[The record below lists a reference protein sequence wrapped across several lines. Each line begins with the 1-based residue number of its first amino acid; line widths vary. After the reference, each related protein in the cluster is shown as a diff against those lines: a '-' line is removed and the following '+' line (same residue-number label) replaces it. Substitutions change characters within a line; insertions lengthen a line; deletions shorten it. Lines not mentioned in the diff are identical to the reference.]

1 MVARSIKGNGEGLE
15 GSTHHVLKEMH
26 RLMIRHYGHPNWWPG
41 ETPLEIMVGAIL
53 TQNTNWRNVEKAIDN
68 LKRLD
73 LLSFK
78 ALDKVPIH
86 KLAEAIRSAGYYN
99 IKAARLK
106 NLIHYIKSAYGG
118 DWDKLADEE
127 TPALREGLL
136 SVTGIGPETADS
148 ILLYALERP
157 LFVVDTYTHRIL
169 HRHGLIEEEA
179 SYEDLQA
186 LFTAHLKDDPRLF
199 NDFHALIVMTGKKY
213 CKKRPACP
221 DCPLINWGPTSPG
234 S

>member
-1 MVARSIKGNGEGLE
+1 MKGDGEVLE
-15 GSTHHVLKEMH
+15 STTHHVLKEMH
-26 RLMIRHYGHPNWWPG
+26 QLMIRHYGHPHWWPG

-53 TQNTNWRNVEKAIDN
+53 TQNTNWHNVEKAIDN
-68 LKRLD
+68 LKQLN
-73 LLSFK
+73 LLSFR
-78 ALDKVPIH
+78 ALDEVPIH

-99 IKAARLK
+99 VKAARLK
-106 NLIHYIKSAYGG
+106 NLIHYIKSTYGW
-118 DWDKLADEE
+118 DWDKLAKEE
-127 TPALREGLL
+127 TIALREGLL

-148 ILLYALERP
+148 ILLYAMERP

-179 SYEDLQA
+179 SYEDLQD
-186 LFTAHLKDDPRLF
+186 FFMAHLKEDPRLY

>member
-1 MVARSIKGNGEGLE
+1 
-15 GSTHHVLKEMH
+15 MH
-26 RLMIRHYGHPNWWPG
+26 QLMIREFGHQHWWPG

-68 LKRLD
+68 LKQLD
-73 LLSFK
+73 LLSFR
-78 ALDKVPIH
+78 ALGEVPIH
-86 KLAEAIRSAGYYN
+86 RLAEAIRSAGYYN

-106 NLIHYIKSAYGG
+106 NLIHFIQSAYGG
-118 DWDKLADEE
+118 DLDKLGEEE
-127 TPALREGLL
+127 TAALREGLL
-136 SVTGIGPETADS
+136 SVKGIGPETADS
-148 ILLYALERP
+148 ILLYAMERP
-157 LFVVDTYTHRIL
+157 VFVVDAYTHRIL

-186 LFTAHLKDDPRLF
+186 LFMAHLNDDPRLF

-221 DCPLINWGPTSPG
+221 VCPLINWGPTSPE